1 MRTTESA
8 IAGNRSTPANTNN
21 MTSMDKVKTYAIGED
36 RHSGLE
42 LELHFMPHFFHDIC
56 GNPMQ
61 PHAHDFYQIIWFRRG
76 HGMHM
81 VDFVDYP
88 VSDNTIFFVAPGQ
101 IHCFDRNTDYQGV
114 VIHFNASF
122 LVDEESSESVFIK
135 YNVFNA
141 YDSLPYCKITAD
153 EERRL
158 LGIVGE
164 MNREYAL
171 TGAFA
176 HKDYMQYL
184 LRLFLIR
191 VQRGGERKE
200 RPKLYVT
207 SVANCTFVRFRQL
220 LEKNFRTLHTVQEYA
235 GLLNVSPRSL
245 ATYVRQSAHR
255 SPLQIINDRI
265 VLEAKRQLQ
274 NSTLSVKEISYQLGF
289 DDPSYFVKFFKRLT
303 GHMPSEM
310 RAHAAAPTEHS
321 TRQIEDMKQKIAI
334 PTADGVLY
342 PHFGKAPQVTLFD
355 IADNQVVGKQVL
367 TSPEH
372 AHGAMPRFLQSLG
385 VTDVVCG
392 GLGAGAVK
400 MLGEMDIAVHGGA
413 PVIGTDE
420 LIGKYLDGSIAYG
433 DSSCHHDACDGHH
446 DE

>member
-1 MRTTESA
+1 
-8 IAGNRSTPANTNN
+8 
-21 MTSMDKVKTYAIGED
+21 MDKVKTYAIGED
-36 RHSGLE
+36 CHSGLE
-42 LELHFMPHFFHDIC
+42 LELHFMPHFFLDIC

-61 PHAHDFYQIIWFRRG
+61 PHAHGFYQIIWFRHG
-76 HGMHM
+76 HGTHM

-101 IHCFDRNTDYQGV
+101 IHSFDHNTDYQGV

-141 YDSLPYCKITAD
+141 YDSLPYYKVSSD
-153 EERRL
+153 EAQRL
-158 LGIVGE
+158 LGLVSE
-164 MNREYAL
+164 MNREYTL

-191 VQRGGERKE
+191 VQRSGERVKM
-200 RPKLYVT
+200 PKLYVT

-235 GLLNVSPRSL
+235 NLLNISARSL

-274 NSTLSVKEISYQLGF
+274 SSTMSVKEISYQLGF
-289 DDPSYFVKFFKRLT
+289 EDPSYFVKFFKRLT
-303 GHMPSEM
+303 GNMPTEM
-310 RAHAAAPTEHS
+310 RTHVAGSTTHS
-321 TRQIEDMKQKIAI
+321 TITIKEMKQKIAI
-334 PTADGVLY
+334 PTADGMLF
-342 PHFGKAPQVTLFD
+342 PHFGKAPQVTIFD
-355 IADNQVVGKQVL
+355 IDDNTLVGKQVL
-367 TSPEH
+367 TAPEH
-372 AHGAMPRFLQSLG
+372 AHGAMPRFLQGLG
-385 VTDVVCG
+385 VTDVICG
-392 GLGAGAVK
+392 GLGAGAVE
-400 MLGEMDIAVHGGA
+400 MLGEMGIAIHGGA

-420 LIGKYLDGSIAYG
+420 LIGKYLDGSITYG
-433 DSSCHHDACDGHH
+433 DSSCHHDAYNGKHA
-446 DE
+446 